1 MHYSIIIH
9 HSSLTIE
16 WITHRYSSYRFNNPF
31 ITMMIVLFTPSDAL
45 FKHQSIQYSLTLRFS
60 LVLESIGLIDAL
72 FKHQSIQYSL
82 ILRRIL
88 VFDKRYNTPSHIIAM
103 FNQMQYTSFSLSNA
117 ATSMVVFIL
126 IPVVQLISL
135 KHLISWIFW
144 V

>member
-1 MHYSIIIH
+1 MSIKLMHYSIIIH

-31 ITMMIVLFTPSDAL
+31 ITMMIVLFTPS
-45 FKHQSIQYSLTLRFS
+45 
-60 LVLESIGLIDAL
+60 DAL

-135 KHLISWIFW
+135 KYLISWIFW

>member
-45 FKHQSIQYSLTLRFS
+45 FKHQSI
-60 LVLESIGLIDAL
+60 
-72 FKHQSIQYSL
+72 KYSL

>member
-1 MHYSIIIH
+1 MSIKLMHYSIIIH

-45 FKHQSIQYSLTLRFS
+45 FKHQSIQYSL
-60 LVLESIGLIDAL
+60 
-72 FKHQSIQYSL
+72 

-117 ATSMVVFIL
+117 AISMVVFIL

>member
-31 ITMMIVLFTPSDAL
+31 ITMMIVLFTPS
-45 FKHQSIQYSLTLRFS
+45 
-60 LVLESIGLIDAL
+60 DAL

-126 IPVVQLISL
+126 IPIVQLIAH
-135 KHLISWIFW
+135 KHQISSIFW
-144 V
+144 VYRNSI

>member
-1 MHYSIIIH
+1 MSIKLMHYSIIIH

-16 WITHRYSSYRFNNPF
+16 WITHRYSSYRFNNPL
-31 ITMMIVLFTPSDAL
+31 ITMMIVLFTPS
-45 FKHQSIQYSLTLRFS
+45 
-60 LVLESIGLIDAL
+60 DAL

-117 ATSMVVFIL
+117 AISMVVFIL

-135 KHLISWIFW
+135 KYLISWIFW

>member
-45 FKHQSIQYSLTLRFS
+45 FKHQSIQYSL
-60 LVLESIGLIDAL
+60 
-72 FKHQSIQYSL
+72 

-103 FNQMQYTSFSLSNA
+103 FNQMQ
-117 ATSMVVFIL
+117 FIL
-126 IPVVQLISL
+126 LSIPSTASSYGCIHIDSNCSFDYSKYLIS
-135 KHLISWIFW
+135 SIFW
-144 V
+144 I